1 MGCQMYKL
9 YDMETREL
17 ITQDE
22 DEILIIDAIGYDM
35 SNNNRLHYMITS
47 NNQGYDF
54 PYKRISSRQD
64 YIDYLNEVKSRFS
77 KKYIKK

>member
-1 MGCQMYKL
+1 MGCKMYKL
-9 YDMETREL
+9 YDMETREM

-22 DEILIIDAIGYDM
+22 EEIFIVDAIGYDM

-54 PYKRISSRQD
+54 PYKRINNNQD
-64 YIDYLNEVKSRFS
+64 YINYLNEVKNKT
-77 KKYIKK
+77 KKLIKH